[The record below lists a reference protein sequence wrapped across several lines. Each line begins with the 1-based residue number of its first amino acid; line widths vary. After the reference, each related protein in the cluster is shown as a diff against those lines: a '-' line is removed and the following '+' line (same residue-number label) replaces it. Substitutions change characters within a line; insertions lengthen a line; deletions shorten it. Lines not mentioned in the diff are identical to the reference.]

1 MKKIAMIVSAAAV
14 FAATPA
20 YSQGIEGT
28 APRIEVKVGY
38 DELAAN
44 IRLDDSALIEDDRH
58 GRVGLGIEAGVDQAV
73 GGSLVL
79 GAYVGLDF
87 PRINECSKDDLFF
100 VNDQLCVRNKRNLA
114 AGLRAG
120 LQMGDGGLI
129 YVKGGY
135 SDTKIRSVYT
145 RATGTAFTFNNTDKT
160 NGWHV
165 GAGVEVAVSGGL
177 YIKGEYIHT
186 RYENV
191 HESALAATDRINPSR
206 HQIMG
211 GVGIRFGGR

>member
-1 MKKIAMIVSAAAV
+1 MKKIAMIISAAAV

-20 YSQGIEGT
+20 NAQRIAGAS
-28 APRIEVKVGY
+28 PRIEVKVGY

-44 IRLDDSALIEDDRH
+44 YRLDDSALIEDDRH
-58 GRVGLGIEAGVDQAV
+58 GRVGIGLEAGVDQAV
-73 GGSLVL
+73 GGNLVL
-79 GAYVGLDF
+79 GAYVGYDF
-87 PRINECSKDDLFF
+87 PRINECGEELFF
-100 VNDQLCVRNKRNLA
+100 TGDRICVRNKRNLS

-120 LQMGDGGLI
+120 LQLGEGGLI

-135 SDTKIRSVYT
+135 SDTKIRSTYT
-145 RATGTAFTFNNTDKT
+145 RTGSTAFTFNDSDKT
-160 NGWHV
+160 NGWQA
-165 GAGVEVAVSGGL
+165 GAGFEVPVSGGL
-177 YIKGEYIHT
+177 YVKGEYVHT

-191 HESALAATDRINPSR
+191 HEGVLAATDRINPSR